1 METADLTCAFARLM
15 DNYTPPSDLLSKTM
29 TVVSFENGRSMVVE
43 GERPDYSKY
52 ANVLVFTIYPKREE
66 VE

>member
-15 DNYTPPSDLLSKTM
+15 DGWETRSELVSKTM
-29 TVVSFENGRSMVVE
+29 TVVQFEGGRSMVVE
-43 GERPDYSKY
+43 GARPDYAKN